1 MKREA
6 KLTLRQK
13 NGTYKDYIID
23 FVSESQRLEYIRL
36 EAELEERV
44 DEKGTPIKPTD
55 LDYSA
60 VQTKFVANLFGVKE
74 KEILDGLD
82 SLDRNQVYEIIR
94 YRVLGFN
101 KEEDERLKKA
111 LMEAN
116 LDGVTSTT
124 SN

>member
-13 NGTYKDYIID
+13 NGAYKDYIID

-44 DEKGTPIKPTD
+44 DENGTPIKPTD

-82 SLDRNQVYEIIR
+82 SLDRSQIYDIIR

-111 LMEAN
+111 LMEEALAGEN
-116 LDGVTSTT
+116 FTT